1 MYPDKI
7 LGLFHLYG
15 IMIAVGI
22 LACFGILFLCGKKF
36 KIQDKFM
43 DFVFFNAIAAIAL
56 GFGAAALF
64 QATYNYIEN
73 PAAGFKF
80 GGITFIGGLLGGV
93 VAFLGGYAIFR
104 KRYTSRITDILSIA
118 PCCILIAHAFGRI
131 GCLFAGCC
139 HGDLTDAWY
148 GIVQHDIVVG
158 GVYYESAKVVPT
170 QLFEALFL
178 FAVFAICFVLL
189 WKKKFRYN
197 MSVYLIAYGIFRFFN
212 EYLRADDRGEFVGGI
227 SPSQFWSIL
236 MVVIG
241 VGLIFF
247 LKWLFKKRDEELALA
262 NGATPEQSA
271 PETQSETQSETEE
284 KPAEKGEIVW
294 REVEESATE
303 NAEATVT
310 ETAPQAPQENTET
323 KENQEAQQ

>member
-1 MYPDKI
+1 
-7 LGLFHLYG
+7 
-15 IMIAVGI
+15 
-22 LACFGILFLCGKKF
+22 
-36 KIQDKFM
+36 
-43 DFVFFNAIAAIAL
+43 
-56 GFGAAALF
+56 
-64 QATYNYIEN
+64 
-73 PAAGFKF
+73 
-80 GGITFIGGLLGGV
+80 
-93 VAFLGGYAIFR
+93 
-104 KRYTSRITDILSIA
+104 
-118 PCCILIAHAFGRI
+118 
-131 GCLFAGCC
+131 
-139 HGDLTDAWY
+139 
-148 GIVQHDIVVG
+148 
-158 GVYYESAKVVPT
+158 
-170 QLFEALFL
+170 
-178 FAVFAICFVLL
+178 
-189 WKKKFRYN
+189 

-241 VGLIFF
+241 VGLIFL

-262 NGATPEQSA
+262 NGAKPEQSA

-323 KENQEAQQ
+323 KEKQEAQQ